1 MAVAVASGLPM
12 MASLVVLVCLCA
24 SLTASHEWQRPHAPL
39 EERPHAMAPLE
50 ERPRAMAAL
59 EERPRPMAALE
70 ERPQAVAAL
79 EERPGRD
86 LSPLQEFTRSNYKDF
101 SYTNEFFEEDRQRF

>member
-1 MAVAVASGLPM
+1 MAGAVPVASGLPM

-24 SLTASHEWQRPHAPL
+24 SLTASHEWP
-39 EERPHAMAPLE
+39 
-50 ERPRAMAAL
+50 
-59 EERPRPMAALE
+59 E

-79 EERPGRD
+79 EESPGRD

-101 SYTNEFFEEDRQRF
+101 SYPNEFFEEDRQRFWAFEYK